1 MRELKLGE
9 QLMPT
14 PLVTAQVHLKV
25 ARACLCHCSE
35 QHISLQVH
43 FDWESRIQREQI
55 KISEIFSKVRLF
67 RSMHDVIDGES
78 HILTVMLLPLSCRV
92 DAASPHRRRKSCT
105 SRRYGSFKCMARHSF
120 TCTTRRFSPAATSSS
135 PPTHRECRCGRLR
148 PKMHVHAPD
157 SCFVGQFLHPITKEE
172 LHSPFF
178 FSDLQRWEY
187 T

>member
-1 MRELKLGE
+1 MQCSTCRVHVGYFKCMNSTKLMVLAVLCLQNSMFTVLRRYSQGVLQELY
-9 QLMPT
+9 
-14 PLVTAQVHLKV
+14 
-25 ARACLCHCSE
+25 
-35 QHISLQVH
+35 
-43 FDWESRIQREQI
+43 
-55 KISEIFSKVRLF
+55 SKVRLF

-78 HILTVMLLPLSCRV
+78 HILTVMLLPLSCRA

-148 PKMHVHAPD
+148 PKLHVHAPD